1 MTNQR
6 NWHVYLIRDKRD
18 ALYCGITT
26 DVQRRFIQH
35 KEGKGAKAL
44 KGKMPLSLVFECLV
58 GDRSTASKLEFSI
71 KQLSKKEKERL
82 VLDQPNNMIDYLA
95 NEITSKC
102 EE

>member
-6 NWHVYLIRDKRD
+6 NWYLYLIRDKRD

-26 DVQRRFIQH
+26 DIQRRLIQH

-44 KGKMPLSLVFECLV
+44 KGKMPLSLVFECLA

-71 KQLSKKEKERL
+71 KQLSKKGKERL
-82 VLDQPNNMIDYLA
+82 VLDQPDDVIDYLSNQTA
-95 NEITSKC
+95 SKC